1 MDPALERLVLKNNPW
16 LRDAHSWPA
25 AVRVHLPETFVARK
39 AEPSV
44 AAALGR
50 RDKVLLV
57 TGPRQAGKSTLVW
70 HLLETR
76 GPHVLYLN
84 CEEALVRNWC
94 STSPTLL
101 LDDLRRFG
109 KTIAVLFLDEVQHLP
124 EVGLFLKGLADARS
138 GLAVVATGSSAYE
151 AREAVR
157 ESLAGRARRVGVFP
171 FTLDEVAGEG
181 HGAAP
186 AVRDAVRRER
196 FLRAVVFGGYPE
208 AWLSDSPADV
218 LSELLDALVLR
229 DASVLFRIRHPD
241 ALHRIAALAARQ
253 VGSLVNLAEWAAV
266 GGIDAKTVASYLY
279 LLEQSHI
286 VRTIRVFAGG
296 KRREL
301 AAAPKVFFVDNGL
314 RNALS
319 GGFDDY
325 AARQDQGPLLENW
338 VFSEIAK
345 LLDRKTLLHY
355 WRTKSG
361 AEVDFVLVR
370 NDRLVGIEAKAS
382 RMPRPR
388 LERSARSFLD
398 AYHPA
403 SFAVVN
409 LALRHEEPVGATR
422 VSWILPQDLPAFL
435 AAQGLA
441 ARS

>member
-1 MDPALERLVLKNNPW
+1 MTSLLQPRDPR
-16 LRDAHSWPA
+16 
-25 AVRVHLPETFVARK
+25 
-39 AEPSV
+39 
-44 AAALGR
+44 
-50 RDKVLLV
+50 
-57 TGPRQAGKSTLVW
+57 
-70 HLLETR
+70 
-76 GPHVLYLN
+76 VLYLN

-109 KTIAVLFLDEVQHLP
+109 ETIAVLFLDEVQHLP

-157 ESLAGRARRVGVFP
+157 ESLAGRARRVAVFP

-181 HGAAP
+181 DDGAP

-229 DASVLFRIRHPD
+229 DASDLFRIRRPD

-266 GGIDAKTVASYLY
+266 VGVDAKTVASYVY

-286 VRTIRVFAGG
+286 LRTVRVFAGG

-301 AAAPKVFFVDNGL
+301 VAAPKVFFIDNGL
-314 RNALS
+314 RNALF
-319 GGFDDY
+319 GGFDEF
-325 AARQDQGPLLENW
+325 ASRQDQGPLLENW

-345 LLDRKTLLHY
+345 LLGRNVHLHY

-370 NDRLVGIEAKAS
+370 GDRLVGIEAKAS
-382 RMPRPR
+382 PMVRPR

-398 AYHPA
+398 AYRPA

-409 LALRHEEPVGATR
+409 LALRHEEAIGATR
-422 VSWILPQDLPAFL
+422 GSWIQPHDLPAFL
-435 AAQGLA
+435 AAEGLSE
-441 ARS
+441 RS